1 MERGAAH
8 PRHIYIKA
16 FIDKHFEPLGK
27 IKNKKGEVLNVK
39 QCKVCK
45 GTMPGKHLK
54 KRTSGK
60 ITYHHRGNLKRH
72 LEQAHG
78 IVYGGAGGAG
88 AGSSKEPDLMLPKGQ
103 QSIKAFTNVNP
114 QEEAELL
121 DACVLFCALD
131 NRPFAAVEGRG
142 LKHLLTVATR
152 GRWKLPG
159 RRTIARRCT
168 AMAAQARAATRALI
182 QKDTADGANFT
193 YSFDAWTDRCD
204 HLRAGFGYG
213 VLFNSMSDQ
222 TAHPPAHT
230 PPDTIQITARCAT
243 TWP

>member
-1 MERGAAH
+1 M
-8 PRHIYIKA
+8 
-16 FIDKHFEPLGK
+16 GK
-27 IKNKKGEVLNVK
+27 VKNKKGEVKILK

-45 GTMPGKHLK
+45 GTMPGKQLK
-54 KRTSGK
+54 KKASGK

-72 LEQAHG
+72 LQQAHG
-78 IVYGGAGGAG
+78 IVYGGAAGARTGAG
-88 AGSSKEPDLMLPKGQ
+88 AAAPSSKEQVLPKGQ
-103 QSIKAFTNVNP
+103 PPITAFTNVGR

-142 LKHLLTVATR
+142 LKHLLRVATR

-168 AMAAQARAATRALI
+168 AMAEQARAATRALI

-204 HLRAGFGYG
+204 HLRAGFGCG
-213 VLFNSMSDQ
+213 VLV
-222 TAHPPAHT
+222 
-230 PPDTIQITARCAT
+230 
-243 TWP
+243 